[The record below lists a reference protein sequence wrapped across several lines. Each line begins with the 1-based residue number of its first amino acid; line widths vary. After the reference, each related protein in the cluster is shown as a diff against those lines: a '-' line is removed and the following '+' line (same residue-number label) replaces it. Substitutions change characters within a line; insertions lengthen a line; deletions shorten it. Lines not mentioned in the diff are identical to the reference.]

1 MKNLKFQ
8 IAILLGTLVA
18 WTDRLFAPRN
28 SVALA
33 NNLALDNEHGIE
45 SLFIDPASVNLPFA
59 NRYLIIQRGASGY
72 QYGDLCAGGA
82 GGAYPL
88 GVSSDSPYAV
98 GDVLNVRRF
107 SARPGL
113 EIGIG
118 FAGQTVTIDKLLVAY
133 TGGTVRDVTTL
144 ASAANG
150 TYWVVGRSAA
160 ALTTTG
166 STQEVQFVP
175 CEPYQIINT
184 GGALTFPTAP
194 V

>member
-1 MKNLKFQ
+1 MKKLKFQ
-8 IAILLGTLVA
+8 IVIMLGTLFA
-18 WTDRLFAPRN
+18 WMDRQFAPRD

-33 NNLALDNEHGIE
+33 NNLAMDNEHGIE
-45 SLFIDPASVNLPFA
+45 SLFVDPASVNLPFA
-59 NRYLIIQRGASGY
+59 NRYLVIQRGGSGY
-72 QYGDLCAGGA
+72 QYGDVCAGGA

-113 EIGIG
+113 EIARG

-133 TGGTVRDVTTL
+133 TAGTVRDVTTL
-144 ASAANG
+144 ATAANG

-160 ALTTTG
+160 NLTTTG

-184 GGALTFPTAP
+184 GGVLTFPTAP

>member
-1 MKNLKFQ
+1 MKKLKLQ

-18 WTDRLFAPRN
+18 WKDRLTAPRG

-45 SLFIDPASVNLPFA
+45 SLLVDPASVNLPFSS
-59 NRYLIIQRGASGY
+59 RYLVIQRGASGY
-72 QYGDLCAGGA
+72 QYGDVCAGGP

-88 GVSSDSPYAV
+88 GVSSDSPYAT

-113 EIGIG
+113 EIAIG
-118 FAGQTVTIDKLLVAY
+118 VAGKTVTIDKLLVSAA
-133 TGGTVRDVTTL
+133 GGTVQDVTTL
-144 ASAANG
+144 SVNG

-160 ALTTTG
+160 NLATTG

-184 GGALTFPTAP
+184 GGTLTFPANP
-194 V
+194 L

>member
-1 MKNLKFQ
+1 MKKLKLQ
-8 IAILLGTLVA
+8 IAIMLGTLLA
-18 WTDRLFAPRN
+18 WKDRLTAPRG

-33 NNLALDNEHGIE
+33 NTLTTIEEHGIE
-45 SLFIDPASVNLPFA
+45 SLFVDPASVNLPFSS
-59 NRYLIIQRGASGY
+59 RYLVIQRGGSGY
-72 QYGDLCAGGA
+72 QYGDVCAGGPA
-82 GGAYPL
+82 GAYPL

-118 FAGQTVTIDKLLVAY
+118 VAGKTITIDKLLVSAA
-133 TGGTVRDVTTL
+133 GGTVQDVTTL
-144 ASAANG
+144 TVNG
-150 TYWVVGRSAA
+150 TYWVVGRAA
-160 ALTTTG
+160 SSLTTTG
-166 STQEVQFVP
+166 SLQEVTFVP

-184 GGALTFPTAP
+184 GGTLTFPANP